1 MRPTR
6 LELEGFTAFKEPTV
20 VDFSGAEYFALV
32 GPTGSGKSTVI
43 DAICFALYGLVP
55 RYESKTLVWPVIT
68 QGSLEAKVRLDFTVG
83 GEAYTAVR
91 VVKRA
96 GANRANTKEARLE
109 HRGEVVAGT
118 ADELSAEI
126 ERLIGLNFEHFTKCV
141 VLPQGEFARFLH
153 DKPADRQEVLVRLL
167 NLGVYDR
174 MRYAASSR
182 AANRKTEVALRRQRI
197 DEDFAF
203 ATDDAMKEKR
213 ATVEKLADL
222 REQVAE
228 MAPKLL
234 ALDDKEMRAKTTVEE
249 ASASVGLLSE
259 LEIPDDVPQLALRL
273 KEARA
278 GVESAE
284 KRVAEFKAA
293 TERALKKRSELPDAA
308 PLHTTLKTF
317 ERAESLEKR
326 VEEAAAEADAALK
339 ALDTATERATEAQA
353 ALDSAVENAAIAQRE
368 HLAAHLAAGLEK
380 GQPCPVCTQKVT
392 TLPKHTTPS
401 DLAKAKAR
409 IEKTTKAR
417 DTAADAAS
425 NASRTLAA
433 AQGGMTTLEKELEAV
448 RSDLSDTPRRKD
460 VEKTLAAIT
469 AADEAVDA
477 ARRDEASAV
486 DLCDVERKML
496 KSLDADRSAATRAFH
511 AARDS
516 VAALKPPAA
525 DHDDLAADWA
535 ALVRWAETQIPQIE
549 KKAADARAQL
559 DRIETDR
566 DALLRTIAEACE
578 QCAVDLSDGDPK
590 EAVASALARAKADVE
605 RIEQGLTDKAKLE
618 REAADLQV
626 EYEVANELALHLK
639 SDRFQRWVISAALQQ
654 LVVGATLILR
664 ELSNGQYSL
673 VVDDS
678 GNFLVK
684 DHDNA
689 DETRLAK
696 TLSGGE
702 TFLASLSLALALS
715 EQLVDLATEGSAQL
729 ESLFLDEG
737 FGTLDAETLD
747 TVAATVENLAARG
760 RMVGIVTHVRE
771 LADRVPMQFRVTKDA
786 RTSTVEKVI
795 A

>member
-20 VDFSGAEYFALV
+20 VDFSDAEYFALV

-55 RYESKTLVWPVIT
+55 RYESGTLVWPVIT
-68 QGSLEAKVRLDFTVG
+68 QGALEAKVRLDFTVG

-91 VVKRA
+91 VVKRT
-96 GANRANTKEARLE
+96 GPNRANTKEARLE
-109 HRGEVVAGT
+109 RAGEVIAGN
-118 ADELSAEI
+118 ADELSAEV

-153 DKPADRQEVLVRLL
+153 DTPGKRQEVLVRLL
-167 NLGVYDR
+167 NLRVYEV
-174 MRYAASSR
+174 MRSAANSR

-197 DEDFAF
+197 DEDFPF
-203 ATDDAMKEKR
+203 ATEDALNEKK
-213 ATVEKLADL
+213 ATVERLADL

-228 MAPKLL
+228 MTPKLVT
-234 ALDDKEMRAKTTVEE
+234 LDDKEMKAKTTVEE
-249 ASASVGLLSE
+249 ASAAIHLLSE
-259 LEIPDDVPQLALRL
+259 LQIPEDVPQLALRL
-273 KEARA
+273 KEALL
-278 GVESAE
+278 GVETAE
-284 KRVAEFKAA
+284 KRVAELKAA

-317 ERAESLEKR
+317 ERADSLEKR
-326 VEEAAAEADAALK
+326 VKEAAADADTALKTLDAA
-339 ALDTATERATEAQA
+339 TEKATEAQT
-353 ALDSAVENAAIAQRE
+353 ALDAAVEGAEIAQRE
-368 HLAAHLAAGLEK
+368 HLAAHLAEGLEK
-380 GQPCPVCTQKVT
+380 GQPCPVCAQKVT
-392 TLPKHTTPS
+392 TLPKHTTPA

-409 IEKTTKAR
+409 IDKTTKAR
-417 DTAADAAS
+417 DAAADAAS
-425 NASRTLAA
+425 KASKKLAET
-433 AQGGMTTLEKELEAV
+433 QGGMATLEKELEAV
-448 RSDLSDTPRRKD
+448 RSDLADAPARNN
-460 VEKTLAAIT
+460 VEKTLVAIAT
-469 AADEAVDA
+469 ADETIDA

-486 DLCDVERKML
+486 DACDAERKTL
-496 KSLDADRSAATRAFH
+496 KSLDADRSAATKAFH
-511 AARDS
+511 TARDS

-525 DHDDLAADWA
+525 EHDDLAADWA
-535 ALVRWAETQIPQIE
+535 SLVKWAGAQIPKLE
-549 KKAADARAQL
+549 KKTADARSQL
-559 DRIETDR
+559 DKIATDR

-639 SDRFQRWVISAALQQ
+639 SDRFQRWVVSAALQQ